1 MESDYHSLSALSVIE
16 IKEALNKKQID
27 NVGIYDKETLI
38 NLASGKQS
46 SIDLKAQIPSSYLQL
61 FEVGTWTVMW
71 TSWKTS
77 ERKKQK
83 TVLRDIYSSWRNE
96 KP

>member
-46 SIDLKAQIPSSYLQL
+46 SIDLKAQIPLSYLQL
-61 FEVGTWTVMW
+61 FEVGA
-71 TSWKTS
+71 
-77 ERKKQK
+77 
-83 TVLRDIYSSWRNE
+83 
-96 KP
+96 

>member
-46 SIDLKAQIPSSYLQL
+46 YIDLKAQIPSSYLQL
-61 FEVGTWTVMW
+61 FEVGT
-71 TSWKTS
+71 
-77 ERKKQK
+77 
-83 TVLRDIYSSWRNE
+83 
-96 KP
+96 